1 MNYPYVQATKRLQDF
16 MEEIRKQPIPKN
28 VDNDW
33 FKDIGYGTRN
43 DFRMAQVLEHI
54 YLVDKNGKPT
64 KNWKEYKEADDP
76 SKILAPLIRKAYTKF
91 FNNFPEPQE
100 MKNRDLREFL
110 KKYINAGKQV
120 LYYTVR
126 TFDVLAEMCDFSV
139 LPKDQQPGPEK
150 KPQPQ
155 QSPKGEEKSLTK
167 EAIVLKGHSGTSV
180 NINIE
185 IQIGENTKPEL
196 IDRLFDNISQKLMKN

>member
-16 MEEIRKQPIPKN
+16 MTDVRKKSIPKV
-28 VDNDW
+28 VDNKW
-33 FKDIGYGTRN
+33 FKEMGYNTRN

-54 YLVDKNGKPT
+54 ELVDKQGKPT
-64 KNWKEYKEADDP
+64 KNWKAFKASKEPA
-76 SKILAPLIRKAYTKF
+76 KILAPLVRKAYSKF
-91 FNNFPEPQE
+91 FDNFSEPQE

-139 LPKDQQPGPEK
+139 LPKEKQPGTDKVTKKEIDKKVEVGSTVEEK
-150 KPQPQ
+150 KA
-155 QSPKGEEKSLTK
+155 KTCCLNLN
-167 EAIVLKGHSGTSV
+167 IV
-180 NINIE
+180 IE
-185 IQIGENTKPEL
+185 IGEDTKPET
-196 IDRLFDNISQKLMKN
+196 IDKIFDNISTKLL